1 MLVERRR
8 VQRTSW
14 NRPATVLWSDVRTR
28 CLIHDISALGARVI
42 VDRAAIVPEQF
53 VLSLTANDQVARQC
67 RVIWRSQTHVGVE
80 FQGTAAIAPFQD
92 AEPGPTAV
100 VLDS

>member
-1 MLVERRR
+1 M
-8 VQRTSW
+8 
-14 NRPATVLWSDVRTR
+14 RTR

-42 VDRAAIVPEQF
+42 VDRAAIVPEEF

-80 FQGTAAIAPFQD
+80 FQGTAALAPSQG
-92 AEPGPTAV
+92 AESATAV